1 LFVSFI
7 DSGTVGGKAG
17 FTGERL
23 ALLESY
29 RMASAD
35 ADGTLGLGLRGRMG

>member
-1 LFVSFI
+1 MPFI
-7 DSGTVGGKAG
+7 DSGTVEGKAG

-29 RMASAD
+29 RMARAD